1 MPLIFFNKSKDLLV
15 LFLYVGLLVRLLGRS
30 TGFQVGSTHQLCTK
44 GLWMWSAPLKK
55 IALDG
60 TEYNLLL
67 FDSGGTNTCDQTE
80 IYSTQIFS
88 VAVLLSSLFVYNQ
101 VGVIDEAALDH
112 LSLVTEMT
120 KHVHRRASQGKNLVS
135 ELGHFSP
142 VFMWLLRDFYLDL
155 TEDNIE
161 MKPHDYLELAL
172 SPVLG
177 SGRDIAAKNKIRESI
192 RAVFPSREC
201 FTLVRPLNNE
211 TDLQHL
217 DRVSLDKFRPEFLSG
232 LHAFANFVYE
242 RTRPK
247 QAGDNVMTGPLLA
260 GITKSLVDALNNG
273 AAPTISFSWQVC
285 TRDSVIET
293 DLECSNAIQGMEKRL
308 QEACL
313 ATDAKIENL
322 AVVLESLLS
331 KYEESVHGPTKWQ
344 KLSSFLQKSL
354 QGPFLHHAQK
364 LIDEASLEKSSLI
377 MKCRSNEDKIELLH
391 KQLEASEKS
400 KAEYQKCYADAIDD
414 FKKLSNR
421 YKSRKIDLESK
432 SSLLEERCSSS
443 LEMLDS
449 AKQEALEWK
458 RKYEEILT
466 AKRAA
471 NDQANTNTAVCKS
484 GICEAEATVAAT
496 AEQSR
501 MALKEAN
508 EWKEKYDIAINEAK
522 AARDKAAEQ
531 AKLIEE
537 DVAAAAEQSQLAL
550 KEAIEWKEKYEIAV
564 NEVKAAREKAAEL
577 AKLKEED
584 VAAAAEQSRLALEE
598 ANEWKEKYDIAI
610 NEAKAAR
617 EKAAELAKL
626 KEEDIAAAAEQSRLA
641 LKEAKE
647 WKEKYD
653 IAINEAKAA
662 REKAAEQAKL
672 KEEDVAAVAEQS
684 RLALKEANEWKEK
697 YEIAINEAKA
707 AREKAAEL
715 AKLKEENIAAAAEQS
730 RLALKE
736 ANEWKEKYDIAIN
749 EAKAARDK
757 AAEHARLIEDV
768 AAAAEQSRLALKE
781 ANEWKEKYEIAIN
794 EAKAAREKAAEQA
807 KLKEEDIAAAAEQSR
822 LALKEANEWKEEYG
836 IAINEAK
843 AAKGKAAEQ
852 AKLIE
857 EDAAAAAEQ
866 SRLALKEA
874 NEWKEKYGIA
884 ISEANAAREKA
895 TEQEKLIEENLRAQ
909 FNNSLA
915 EKDEQIKDKI
925 TKLEEAEQ
933 RLAALTLDL
942 KTAETKIESYVLEL
956 SALKHQMKEL
966 AEKYDFVKAAAQSME
981 REAQTL
987 IDDRVELEQKCLSE
1001 LKRFEEAHEGWKVAK
1016 EEVMVTNEFIEAEQS
1031 EVLASQDEKHDE
1043 KHESHQLTIDRLAQ
1057 TSSHI
1062 HTQVLER
1069 AKMGLAGDIERST
1082 ALEDCAMS
1090 KIAILEAIVKERDE
1104 EIELLKKKC
1113 EQFVNTIPTLESN
1126 LESEH
1131 AAHAEVNKM
1140 EKAPFLPL
1148 ESLQEGLNLAQQE
1161 LTPNHSHGYA
1171 QGSGLKTYSGRKHPR
1186 LEVPDLSVYSL
1197 KMETPEEITREMK
1210 KPKSSS
1216 AMAKCTTAEIDS
1228 VFRAS
1233 EEDSEYEKAASVDY
1247 TKLTVWKLRREL
1259 NEHGF
1264 GEELQKLRY
1273 PKKKDVIALYEKFVL
1288 KK

>member
-1 MPLIFFNKSKDLLV
+1 MEDNTKESNSGKPIRFVYFDDANGKFKVDPDAIDLLQQIKGP
-15 LFLYVGLLVRLLGRS
+15 VGVVSVCGPARQGKSFILNQLLGRS

-584 VAAAAEQSRLALEE
+584 
-598 ANEWKEKYDIAI
+598 
-610 NEAKAAR
+610 
-617 EKAAELAKL
+617 
-626 KEEDIAAAAEQSRLA
+626 
-641 LKEAKE
+641 
-647 WKEKYD
+647 
-653 IAINEAKAA
+653 
-662 REKAAEQAKL
+662 
-672 KEEDVAAVAEQS
+672 
-684 RLALKEANEWKEK
+684 
-697 YEIAINEAKA
+697 
-707 AREKAAEL
+707 
-715 AKLKEENIAAAAEQS
+715 
-730 RLALKE
+730 
-736 ANEWKEKYDIAIN
+736 
-749 EAKAARDK
+749 
-757 AAEHARLIEDV
+757 
-768 AAAAEQSRLALKE
+768 
-781 ANEWKEKYEIAIN
+781 
-794 EAKAAREKAAEQA
+794 
-807 KLKEEDIAAAAEQSR
+807 
-822 LALKEANEWKEEYG
+822 
-836 IAINEAK
+836 
-843 AAKGKAAEQ
+843 
-852 AKLIE
+852 
-857 EDAAAAAEQ
+857 
-866 SRLALKEA
+866 
-874 NEWKEKYGIA
+874 
-884 ISEANAAREKA
+884 
-895 TEQEKLIEENLRAQ
+895 
-909 FNNSLA
+909 
-915 EKDEQIKDKI
+915 
-925 TKLEEAEQ
+925 
-933 RLAALTLDL
+933 
-942 KTAETKIESYVLEL
+942 TAETKIESYVLEL